1 MMILSNAQDV
11 LIRIQKPRVL
21 SKWYFTSKSPQKV
34 VLNTNEYNRRL
45 KLFTHLKRKTI
56 NKNGR

>member
-1 MMILSNAQDV
+1 MMILSNAQEV

-21 SKWYFTSKSPQKV
+21 SKWYCTSKPPQKV